1 MSQPEIRRYYFDAYA
16 LTYDGKGGWALLH
29 KADGIV
35 GTNLLQKGLADT
47 PYEDGRS
54 LLAFVEDAMARG
66 LGDPI

>member
-1 MSQPEIRRYYFDAYA
+1 MSQPVIRRYYFDDYA

-29 KADGIV
+29 KDDGIV
-35 GTNLLQKGLADT
+35 GTNLLAKGIEAT
-47 PYEDGRS
+47 PYGDGQS